1 MAAGFV
7 IGVDGGGTR
16 SRAVA
21 VSVEGA
27 VLGEVGGGPLNVN
40 TTESGTFAASLGGML
55 QQLREAHGLDA
66 SAAEQTVIGTAS
78 LFTSL
83 GHDEA
88 GRLCGGLLPAD
99 RLTVVGDVVSAL
111 FGATLG
117 APGLLVVSGTGSI
130 AAAMDGD
137 GQCRTTGG
145 LGPAIGGDPG
155 SARWIAN
162 EVLLHASAESC
173 NGEQPTALTDLICA
187 HFGIVSFQQLIPEV
201 YSGAD
206 PAKRLAGLSQAMAE
220 SELNG
225 QPFWLD
231 IVRRAGGRLAK
242 LCGPLLAGP
251 DLANWPGVVHISGSV
266 LAHNAT
272 VRAAFE
278 AELAALARRPLSV
291 ESPRLPAAEGAALMA
306 LKALNPSRVAVAAA
320 RLAKRES

>member
-40 TTESGTFAASLGGML
+40 TTESGMFAASLGGML

-137 GQCRTTGG
+137 GQRST
-145 LGPAIGGDPG
+145 P
-155 SARWIAN
+155 
-162 EVLLHASAESC
+162 ASA
-173 NGEQPTALTDLICA
+173 NWLLRTLPMQPVVARPGEEPQLT
-187 HFGIVSFQQLIPEV
+187 QL
-201 YSGAD
+201 
-206 PAKRLAGLSQAMAE
+206 
-220 SELNG
+220 
-225 QPFWLD
+225 
-231 IVRRAGGRLAK
+231 
-242 LCGPLLAGP
+242 
-251 DLANWPGVVHISGSV
+251 
-266 LAHNAT
+266 
-272 VRAAFE
+272 
-278 AELAALARRPLSV
+278 
-291 ESPRLPAAEGAALMA
+291 
-306 LKALNPSRVAVAAA
+306 
-320 RLAKRES
+320 